1 MPRAEDQLAR
11 DRRLLELEEAA
22 ELAIWKDA
30 HTQGLKALEQE
41 GLAIR
46 GLLAREDRGGP
57 LGRTWITFERTYGA
71 ERGGSRLG
79 AGDPVLVR
87 QQNDPENTEVRAL
100 IRRLTSRTIELVF
113 EDVPEPWVQE
123 TLVACEVAPNDV
135 TFARLRAG
143 IGAMDKAEG
152 ATRALRDE
160 LFGLRELRS
169 HTVHAQPQREG
180 LNALQSAALDVIAA
194 GPPLFLLHGPPG
206 TGKTT
211 TVARAIAEAVA
222 RGERVLVGTPS
233 NQALDNVAHA
243 LLALAV
249 PIVRLGNPA
258 RAHESLWPHTLEGRL
273 EAHAH
278 NAIAKDLFAEAR
290 KLFREA
296 AQKKSKG
303 RALDANQQAYEL
315 RGEAKRLLGE
325 AKQLEGQALRD
336 VLTHTPVV
344 LSTLTGMRD
353 DWLADQR
360 FSLGVIDE
368 ATQALGPAVYPLL
381 ARVERVVF
389 AGDHRQL
396 GPTVISTKAVG
407 EGIARSWFERLMERR
422 GSPPQTRQALPQVML
437 REQYRMHPAIMA
449 FPSRMLY
456 EGALVAAANVSP
468 LADEPP
474 LLFIDTAG
482 RGFDEE
488 QADASSSYYNSGEAE
503 LARSLAERLSAS
515 GASVG
520 LLSPYA
526 GQVQKLREL
535 CEDLPVEVNTIDGF
549 QGREKDV
556 IIVSLVRSNERQEI
570 GFLSDVRRMN
580 VALTRARQALIVIGD
595 SATLAGH
602 PFYGELVD
610 HVIAENAHRS
620 AWDFAQ

>member
-1 MPRAEDQLAR
+1 MTLVDDQLAR

-22 ELAIWKDA
+22 ELSIWKAA

-57 LGRTWITFERTYGA
+57 LGRTWITFERTYGSD
-71 ERGGSRLG
+71 RGGFRLG

-87 QQNDPENTEVRAL
+87 QQNDPDNSEIRAL
-100 IRRLTSRTIELVF
+100 VRRLTGRTLELVF

-123 TLVACEVAPNDV
+123 QLVACELAPNDV

-143 IGAMDKAEG
+143 ISAMDRAEA
-152 ATRALRDE
+152 ATRSLRDE

-169 HTVHAQPQREG
+169 HTVHRNPQRPH
-180 LNALQSAALDVIAA
+180 LNGLQSRALDVIAA
-194 GPPLFLLHGPPG
+194 GPPIFLLHGPPG

-211 TVARAIAEAVA
+211 TLAHAIAEAVA

-243 LLALAV
+243 LLALNV

-278 NAIAKDLFAEAR
+278 NAIAKDLFQEAR
-290 KLFREA
+290 KMFREA
-296 AQKKSKG
+296 SQKKHKG

-315 RGEAKRLLGE
+315 RAEAKRLLGE
-325 AKQLEGQALRD
+325 AKGLESQALRD
-336 VLTHTPVV
+336 VLKHTPVV

-353 DWLADQR
+353 DWLGDQH
-360 FSLGVIDE
+360 FAIGIVDE

-381 ARVERVVF
+381 ARVERLVL
-389 AGDHRQL
+389 AGDHKQL
-396 GPTVISTKAVG
+396 GPTVISSKAVG
-407 EGIARSWFERLMERR
+407 EGIARSWFERLMERK
-422 GSPPQTRQALPQVML
+422 GVPQTML

-456 EGALVAAANVSP
+456 DNALTAADSVGGMEG
-468 LADEPP
+468 EPP

-488 QADASSSYYNSGEAE
+488 REDESSSYFNTGEAE
-503 LARSLAERLSAS
+503 LAKQLAERLSAT

-535 CEDLPVEVNTIDGF
+535 CEDLPLEVNTIDGF

-580 VALTRARQALIVIGD
+580 VALTRARKVLIVIGD

-602 PFYGELVD
+602 PFYGAFVD
-610 HVIAENAHRS
+610 HVIKENAHRS